1 MVAAPA
7 QPNAS
12 SANTNR
18 ALFAIWGLFWLLM
31 IVVSVE
37 DHSDR
42 RYYRW
47 WEPYLWEGS
56 SCLVATMWLA
66 LQRRVATR
74 WNVYLAQPVRWFG
87 RHMAWFPVIAVTFV
101 TLIYAIRHSVYA
113 LAHLTYRHDPWP
125 GLFVYETIK
134 LLLFTALWLCII
146 FGLASFA
153 LWREERERLLTLQ
166 KDLAESQL
174 AQLRAQLQP
183 HFLFNALNT
192 ISSLMQ
198 VDVGRADRL
207 VTQLADLLRSS
218 LHTGAQQLTSLRE
231 EMKLLELYSDIMCER
246 FAGRVSVTWDIAGR
260 HACCRRSGLAAA
272 APARKRFQARRRA
285 LQSASRRAHRRAARG
300 RRSAGHHSQHRW
312 HPGCRTE
319 AGHWSRELPRATQ
332 SVVWRTWPARA
343 RAGRGR
349 RDGATL
355 AALSA
360 RGRMIRALVV
370 DDEAPARDKLRRWLA
385 QRA

>member
-1 MVAAPA
+1 MRSGSV
-7 QPNAS
+7 
-12 SANTNR
+12 NTNR
-18 ALFAIWGLFWLLM
+18 ALFAIWALFWLLM

-56 SCLVATMWLA
+56 SCLVATLWLG
-66 LQRRVATR
+66 LQRRVSTR

-146 FGLASFA
+146 FGLASFT

-166 KDLAESQL
+166 KDLAESQM

-207 VTQLADLLRSS
+207 LAQLADLLRSS
-218 LHTGAQQLTSLRE
+218 LQTGAQQLTSLRE
-231 EMKLLELYSDIMCER
+231 EMKLLRLYSNIMCER
-246 FAGRVSVTWDIAGR
+246 FAGRVSVSWDIPDDTLDAAVPGLLLQPLLENAFK
-260 HACCRRSGLAAA
+260 HGVERSSQPVEVRIAA
-272 APARKRFQARRRA
+272 
-285 LQSASRRAHRRAARG
+285 
-300 RRSAGHHSQHRW
+300 W
-312 HPGCRTE
+312 
-319 AGHWSRELPRATQ
+319 
-332 SVVWRTWPARA
+332 
-343 RAGRGR
+343 RAGDDLQVTIHNTG
-349 RDGATL
+349 GTL
-355 AALSA
+355 AAEPRRGIGLGNCCERIKVLYGD
-360 RGRMIRALVV
+360 RGRL
-370 DDEAPARDKLRRWLA
+370 ELA
-385 QRA
+385 QDAAGVVARLSLPYRREVA